1 MTKDT
6 ESTPTPA
13 DEIIAG
19 APGAYIPPMG
29 TGTLTGE
36 TDVSEG
42 ERVLEQEGKAQR
54 AGTDIQR
61 G

>member
-13 DEIIAG
+13 DEVIAG
-19 APGAYIPPMG
+19 APGAYIRPMDTGTTTGG
-29 TGTLTGE
+29 TGL
-36 TDVSEG
+36 SEA
-42 ERVLEQEGKAQR
+42 ERVLELEGKAQR
-54 AGTDIQR
+54 AGTDTQR

>member
-6 ESTPTPA
+6 ENTPTPA

-19 APGAYIPPMG
+19 APGAYIPSMG
-29 TGTLTGE
+29 AGTPTGE

-42 ERVLEQEGKAQR
+42 ERVLELESKAQR